1 MRKGRHLRSDSR
13 PPFSLGTEIA
23 VRTTTNRCR
32 LNRAQPGAVVV
43 RKSLKRTAQR
53 PRGHTSFSYLPFA
66 VHQYGPDSE
75 QKHFFSHTNSD
86 SCDTFKRVATQAV
99 ARDRRGVVR
108 KGPDFRLLLQSYK
121 RPQPA
126 PRPFA
131 DVAECLDKLQRMG
144 SAPQRPVIS
153 FKTFGGGS

>member
-53 PRGHTSFSYLPFA
+53 PRGHTSFSDLPFA

-75 QKHFFSHTNSD
+75 RTHFFSHTNSD
-86 SCDTFKRVATQAV
+86 SCDTFKRVATEAV
-99 ARDRRGVVR
+99 ARDRGGFVR
-108 KGPDFRLLLQSYK
+108 DAPDFRILLQSYK
-121 RPQPA
+121 RPQLA
-126 PRPFA
+126 PRPFVSSS
-131 DVAECLDKLQRMG
+131 DT
-144 SAPQRPVIS
+144 S
-153 FKTFGGGS
+153 GGGRA